1 MEMDE
6 SLVSPLRLT
15 NSKHLLRNATAGS
28 SGTASGSASGTS
40 AGSGSNTTATAPSSL
55 ASTLAST
62 LASGSEHVSASQG
75 QGLSNSSN
83 SNSPARLSEVLIV
96 RRIRLDQDLGLPK
109 SPLPLWDLM
118 HPPLDTLPQVG
129 LMPMILNQVRPIPP
143 RATVVITWIMS

>member
-1 MEMDE
+1 MDE

-55 ASTLAST
+55 ASTLAS
-62 LASGSEHVSASQG
+62 GSEHVSASQG

-83 SNSPARLSEVLIV
+83 SNSPARLSEV
-96 RRIRLDQDLGLPK
+96 RLDQDLGLPK

>member
-1 MEMDE
+1 
-6 SLVSPLRLT
+6 VSPLRLT

-40 AGSGSNTTATAPSSL
+40 TGSGSNTTATAPSS
-55 ASTLAST
+55 LAST

-118 HPPLDTLPQVG
+118 HPPLDTLPLPQVG
-129 LMPMILNQVRPIPP
+129 HMPMILHQVRPIPP
-143 RATVVITWIMS
+143 RATVTITWIMS

>member
-55 ASTLAST
+55 ASTLAS
-62 LASGSEHVSASQG
+62 GSEHVSASQG

-83 SNSPARLSEVLIV
+83 SNSSARLSEVLIV

>member
-1 MEMDE
+1 MDE

-28 SGTASGSASGTS
+28 SGSASGSACASGTS
-40 AGSGSNTTATAPSSL
+40 TGSGSNTTATAPSS
-55 ASTLAST
+55 SAST

-83 SNSPARLSEVLIV
+83 SNSPARLSEVLVV